1 MIIRK
6 EIEINEH
13 IQNIWKVLGHDFAH
27 PDRWASSVNHSEGQ
41 GTPIASVECD
51 ERACQTT
58 IGNLREKLTHYS
70 DKEFSL
76 TYDITE
82 GLPIFIRTGKNAW
95 SLHKVSPEKTLLR
108 MHMEFVFKGWAKIL
122 AALMQPKMNRMA
134 QELVED
140 FAYYAEHGTPHPR
153 KLKAL
158 TKWESPRSV
167 GLRTFYFLAFLV
179 GTFVPLYFVYG
190 FIQESGGVDLPLFIA
205 QLFEN
210 KASSTFSS
218 DLLIASFIFWVF
230 MAYDKKGKNLPNML
244 YFVVLNLSIGL
255 SSALPLYLYFRERA
269 YQQQQEKKVAATRLT
284 ANQLQSAS

>member
-1 MIIRK
+1 MVIRK
-6 EIEINEH
+6 EIEINSS
-13 IQNIWKVLGHDFAH
+13 IQEAWKVLGHDFAH

-58 IGNLREKLTHYS
+58 MGNLREKLTHYS
-70 DKEFSL
+70 DEEFSL
-76 TYDITE
+76 AYDITE
-82 GLPIFIRTGKNAW
+82 GLPIFIKTGKNAW
-95 SLHKVSPEKTLLR
+95 SLHEVSPEKTLLR

-122 AALMQPKMNRMA
+122 AALMQSKMNQMA
-134 QELVED
+134 QELAED
-140 FAYYAEHGTPHPR
+140 FAHYVEHGKPHPR
-153 KLKAL
+153 KLKAQAKL
-158 TKWESPRSV
+158 ESPRSV
-167 GLRTFYFLAFLV
+167 GLRTFYLLAFVV

-190 FIQESGGVDLPLFIA
+190 FIQESGGVDLPLFVA

-230 MAYDKKGKNLPNML
+230 MRYDKKGKNLPKML
-244 YFVVLNLSIGL
+244 YFIVLNLSIGL

-269 YQQQQEKKVAATRLT
+269 HQKQQQKKVATT
-284 ANQLQSAS
+284 KQTGYQLQSAS